1 MPVWSYSSQ
10 RTVFRSCFS
19 PFIMWAPQVELVL
32 LGLKMLFLAEDLSW
46 PWPIWK
52 WLFPFFAV
60 FQFHLWIFS
69 FVAWTISSNFVLL
82 RDFLVK
88 VLDTLISLHFCLF
101 DYTVLKFFYL
111 NLFYFILFC
120 FYIPIKVFPLL
131 LQVTPH
137 SLLFFCFSS
146 DRAGLPWILTSLGIS
161 GCSETSHILFF

>member
-19 PFIMWAPQVELVL
+19 PSIMWAPQVELVL
-32 LGLKMLFLAEDLSW
+32 LGLEVLFLAEDLSW

-52 WLFPFFAV
+52 WPFPSFAV

-82 RDFLVK
+82 RDYLVK

-101 DYTVLKFFYL
+101 DYTVLKFFIWTCFI
-111 NLFYFILFC
+111 LFYF
-120 FYIPIKVFPLL
+120 VFTSQSKFSLSSSKLL
-131 LQVTPH
+131 LILSSSSV
-137 SLLFFCFSS
+137 SLQIGQ
-146 DRAGLPWILTSLGIS
+146 A
-161 GCSETSHILFF
+161 SHGY